1 MEAVKWVLATT
12 LAIVAAILGA
22 GLAIGAM
29 VLSVIVQIF
38 GGIVLLAG
46 LLTVYIKERID
57 SRSDK

>member
-1 MEAVKWVLATT
+1 MEIIKWVLATT

-29 VLSVIVQIF
+29 LLSVIVQIF
-38 GGIVLLAG
+38 GGVILLAG
-46 LLTVYIKERID
+46 LFTVYIKERFD

>member
-1 MEAVKWVLATT
+1 MERIKWVLATA

-29 VLSVIVQIF
+29 LLSVIVQIF
-38 GGIVLLAG
+38 GGVILLVG
-46 LLTVYIKERID
+46 LFTVYIKERFD

>member
-1 MEAVKWVLATT
+1 MEAIKWVLATT

-29 VLSVIVQIF
+29 LLSVIVQIF
-38 GGIVLLAG
+38 GGVILLAG
-46 LLTVYIKERID
+46 LFTVYIKERFD